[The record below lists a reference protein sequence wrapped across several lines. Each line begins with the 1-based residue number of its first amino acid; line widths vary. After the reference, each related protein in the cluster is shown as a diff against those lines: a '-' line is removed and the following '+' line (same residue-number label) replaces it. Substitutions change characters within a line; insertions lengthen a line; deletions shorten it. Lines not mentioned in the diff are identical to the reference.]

1 MDKPQIIGT
10 GLNGLVGSRVTELL
24 SDKYD
29 FISLSRET
37 GVDITDA
44 ASLTAVKNYP
54 QANFVIHMAAK
65 ADVDGCELDKSLG
78 ETGEAWRVNV
88 EGTRNVAEIC
98 RETGKK
104 IIYISTDFVFDGE
117 KPEGEL
123 YGEEDSPNP
132 INWYAKTKYEG
143 EKVVEKSGADYA
155 VARLA
160 YPYRAKFETKK
171 DFMRAIKD
179 RLSQNLPVKG
189 VTDHIFCPTF
199 IDDLALALDGL
210 ISNDAVGIYH
220 VVGSQALTPCEAA
233 ERIAEA
239 FDLDKS
245 LVSQTTRAQYFQDKA
260 PRPFNLALRNDKI
273 AKLGVHMK
281 GFEEALLTIKS
292 QLS

>member
-1 MDKPQIIGT
+1 MKPQVIGT
-10 GLNGLVGSRVTELL
+10 GLNGLVGSRITELL
-24 SDKYD
+24 SDKYE
-29 FISLSRET
+29 FIPLSRET

-44 ASLTAVKNYP
+44 ASLTVIKNYP

-88 EGTRNVAEIC
+88 EGARNVAEIA

-117 KPEGEL
+117 KPKGER
-123 YGEEDSPNP
+123 YDEEDLPNP

-143 EKVVEKSGADYA
+143 EKTVEESGADYA
-155 VARLA
+155 IARLA
-160 YPYRAKFETKK
+160 YPFRAQFEPKK

-179 RLSQNLPVKG
+179 RLSEGKSVAG
-189 VTDHIFCPTF
+189 VVDHIFCPTF
-199 IDDLALALDGL
+199 IDDLALALDAL
-210 ISNDAVGIYH
+210 ISNDASGIYH
-220 VVGSQALTPCEAA
+220 VVGSQDLSPYEASQK
-233 ERIAEA
+233 IAEA
-239 FDLDKS
+239 FDLDNS
-245 LVSQTTRAQYFQDKA
+245 LVSQTTRAEYFQDKA
-260 PRPFNLALRNDKI
+260 PRPFNLALRNAKI
-273 AKLGVHMK
+273 AKLGVKMR